1 MSLLGSDNIKLL
13 QKLFKA
19 DDDESSDEEP
29 AQDVPQ
35 LGPGDIGEP
44 SVRVKRKQ
52 PSVPGEH
59 VKPCSYASLETHQNP
74 EQPPS
79 TLEEWEA
86 QQLQQDQSLFDS
98 RKRPEYRISYRQ
110 TVATEDIYLQMNR
123 KTPSTASCEHMIV
136 EVFLTDEPDTVGIHH
151 IELSVKE
158 QHVIVGSPKHHLELA
173 LPHRINPDKGNAA
186 WLADQKTLRLTLMM
200 VRELDFVNF

>member
-1 MSLLGSDNIKLL
+1 MSLLGGENIKLL

-19 DDDESSDEEP
+19 DGDESSDEET
-29 AQDVPQ
+29 AHGVTQ

-44 SVRVKRKQ
+44 SVKPGRKQ
-52 PSVPGEH
+52 PSNPAEH
-59 VKPCSYASLETHQNP
+59 VKPCSYAPLETHQP
-74 EQPPS
+74 EEQPPR

-86 QQLQQDQSLFDS
+86 EQLHQERSLFDS

-110 TVATEDIYLQMNR
+110 TVATEDIYLQMNG

-136 EVFLTDEPDTVGIHH
+136 EVFLTGEPDTVGIHH

-158 QHVIVGSPKHHLELA
+158 QRVIVGSPQHYLELV

-186 WLADQKTLRLTLMM
+186 WLADQKTLRLTLTM